1 MEMVQ
6 AKVIALLAAACICL
20 TAGAQSY
27 DWKKIPADASRTGVS
42 IPGTENISEAL
53 GTIRNGVYTA
63 PNGRRYRGTVAW
75 VAQILME
82 AQIEMAPVKEL
93 VGRTD
98 HEMLREKPECEL
110 SNLIVD
116 CVMARTAEATG
127 RHVDVG
133 LCNFGGIRVDFP
145 KGDILMDDVMSMLP
159 FKNKLCYVELKG
171 KDLRAL
177 YEQLARDGMQ
187 VVGGVQ
193 LVVKDHKLVSATIGG
208 KPLDDRKTYGL
219 ATIDFLLTG
228 GDGISAARNAL
239 DLVETDIMIRDAVL
253 PYLQDL
259 TAEGKLI
266 SYHTDGRVQIL
277 P

>member
-1 MEMVQ
+1 MEMVK
-6 AKVIALLAAACICL
+6 AKVMLLLAAACLSL
-20 TAGAQSY
+20 TAAAQSY

-42 IPGTENISEAL
+42 IPGTDNITEAL
-53 GTIRNGVYTA
+53 GYMKNGVYVA
-63 PNGRRYRGTVAW
+63 PSGRRYRGTVAN

-82 AQIEMAPVKEL
+82 AQQEMAPVKAF

-98 HEMLREKPECEL
+98 HEMLRDKPECEL
-110 SNLIVD
+110 SNMIVD
-116 CVMARTAEATG
+116 CLMARTEEATG
-127 RHVDVG
+127 KHVDVG

-145 KGDILMDDVMSMLP
+145 EGDILMDDVMSMLP
-159 FKNKLCYVELKG
+159 FKNHLCYVELKG

-187 VVGGVQ
+187 VVGGVK
-193 LVVKDHKLVSATIGG
+193 LVIKDHKLVSATVGD
-208 KPLDDRKTYGL
+208 KPLDDKKVYGL

-239 DLVETDIMIRDAVL
+239 DLVETDILLRDAVL
-253 PYLQDL
+253 PYLEQL
-259 TAEGKLI
+259 TEEGKPI
-266 SYHTDGRVQIL
+266 AYHVDGRVQIL